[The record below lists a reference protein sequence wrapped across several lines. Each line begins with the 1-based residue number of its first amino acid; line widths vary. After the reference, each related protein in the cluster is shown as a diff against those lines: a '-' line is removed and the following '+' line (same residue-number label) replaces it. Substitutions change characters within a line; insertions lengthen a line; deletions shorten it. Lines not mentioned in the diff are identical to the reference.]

1 MKAQKFTLFTL
12 LLTVALCE
20 AQAQS
25 FYSYRRDRDFIVS
38 VGSGTTNYFGEMVN
52 PGTWGK
58 TRPNI
63 ILGAE
68 YHLSNRV
75 ALRGELSWFQISGN
89 DADADDDRK
98 KRNLN
103 FTSNNYEIDV
113 AGAVYLLPQGV
124 RFYQRSKLNPY
135 VFAGVGLLYMN
146 PTTRDSEGNK
156 HALQPLRTEGVSYS
170 RFQPVI
176 PFGGGV
182 KVKVNPFFNVL
193 VEAGYRFTFT
203 DYLDD
208 VSSTRYVEYSLVN
221 GPIAEELSDRR
232 QGEDEI
238 IDDPNTPLN
247 ERTNIGKRGN
257 PSKNDHYMMLNV
269 KVQYYLPY
277 QVFNKMGQR
286 KLYRNKRKAYYRRR

>member
-1 MKAQKFTLFTL
+1 MKAQKFTLFVFL
-12 LLTVALCE
+12 VTVAIVE
-20 AQAQS
+20 ANAQS
-25 FYSYRRDRDFIVS
+25 FYSYRRDRDFIIS

-52 PGTWGK
+52 PGSWGK
-58 TRPNI
+58 TRPNVI
-63 ILGAE
+63 IGAE

-75 ALRGELSWFQISGN
+75 AARAEFSWFQIAGN

-98 KRNLN
+98 ERNLN
-103 FTSNNYEIDV
+103 FKSDNFELNVT
-113 AGAVYLLPQGV
+113 GAVYLMPQGV

-146 PTTRDSEGNK
+146 PTTRDSLGNK

-182 KVKVNPFFNVL
+182 KVKVDPFFNVIL
-193 VEAGYRFTFT
+193 EAGYRLTFT

-208 VSSTRYVEYSLVN
+208 VSTARYVDFSLVN
-221 GPIAEELSDRR
+221 GPAAIELSDRR
-232 QGEDEI
+232 RG
-238 IDDPNTPLN
+238 DDRPSDA
-247 ERTNIGKRGN
+247 ERTTVGRRGN
-257 PSKNDHYMMLNV
+257 PEKNDHYLMFNV
-269 KVQYYLPY
+269 KLQYYLPY
-277 QVFNKMGQR
+277 QVFNKVGQR

>member
-1 MKAQKFTLFTL
+1 MKARKFTLFIV
-12 LLTVALCE
+12 LLTVAFLE
-20 AQAQS
+20 TSAQS

-38 VGSGTTNYFGEMVN
+38 IGSGTTNYFGEMVN
-52 PGTWGK
+52 PGSWGT

-75 ALRGELSWFQISGN
+75 ALRGEFSWFQISGN
-89 DADADDDRK
+89 DADANDDRK

-103 FTSNNYEIDV
+103 FTSNNYELDV
-113 AGAVYLLPQGV
+113 TGAVYLLPQGV

-135 VFAGVGLLYMN
+135 VFAGIGLLYMN
-146 PTTRDSEGNK
+146 PTTRDSQGNK

-182 KVKVNPFFNVL
+182 KLKVNPFFNVI
-193 VEAGYRFTFT
+193 VEAGYRLTFT

-208 VSSTRYVEYSLVN
+208 VSSQRYVDFSLVN
-221 GPIAEELSDRR
+221 GPVAEELSDRR
-232 QGEDEI
+232 VGDDRPVDNPATEVDERL
-238 IDDPNTPLN
+238 T
-247 ERTNIGKRGN
+247 TGKRGN
-257 PSKNDHYMMLNV
+257 PEANDHYMMINL
-269 KVQYYLPY
+269 KIQYYLPY
-277 QVFNKMGQR
+277 QVFNKVGQR
-286 KLYRNKRKAYYRRR
+286 KLYRNKRKGYYRRR

>member
-1 MKAQKFTLFTL
+1 MKAQKFTLFVVV
-12 LLTVALCE
+12 LTVVCLE
-20 AQAQS
+20 ANAQS
-25 FYSYRRDRDFIVS
+25 FYSYRRDRDFLVS
-38 VGSGTTNYFGEMVN
+38 IGSGTTNYFGEMVN
-52 PGTWGK
+52 PGSWGT
-58 TRPNI
+58 TRPNV

-75 ALRGELSWFQISGN
+75 ALRGEFSWFQISGN
-89 DADADDDRK
+89 DADANDDREE
-98 KRNLN
+98 RNLN
-103 FTSNNYEIDV
+103 FTSNNFELNV

-135 VFAGVGLLYMN
+135 VFAGIGLLYMN
-146 PTTRDSEGNK
+146 PTTRDSSGVK

-182 KVKVNPFFNVL
+182 KIKVDPFFNVIL
-193 VEAGYRFTFT
+193 EAGYRLTFT

-208 VSSTRYVEYSLVN
+208 VSSTRYADFSLISDPK
-221 GPIAEELSDRR
+221 GQELSDRR
-232 QGEDEI
+232 VGKNRPA
-238 IDDPNTPLN
+238 DDV
-247 ERTNIGKRGN
+247 RTTVGKRGN
-257 PSKNDHYMMLNV
+257 PEKNDHYMMMNI

-277 QVFNKMGQR
+277 QVFNKSGQR